1 MSCDSDRL
9 DGIFDVGRRLDTVAR
24 RACGVALHDL
34 RAHSYEQTACVVGR
48 TYVFDKACENS
59 LDGLLMVDGDVKQEV
74 SDDTAVIVKKADLT
88 VNFIKARHHDFYE
101 RLVSKLAHWATPADD
116 LHNDVE

>member
-1 MSCDSDRL
+1 MSAGGSILSPDVHAVSLCMICAHTLMNKPLVLSDEHTFSIRL
-9 DGIFDVGRRLDTVAR
+9 A
-24 RACGVALHDL
+24 
-34 RAHSYEQTACVVGR
+34 
-48 TYVFDKACENS
+48 KNS

-74 SDDTAVIVKKADLT
+74 SGDTAVIVKKADLT